1 MRRVEAANTQEISYL
16 VSKYN
21 EILAGL
27 KSQIKNIL
35 DIYSSEKD
43 MQLRISD
50 LLFKEVFLSK
60 QLAFIIKSLEANTEV
75 AIEFEAVQ
83 NILTFI
89 PVLLSECRELVVSC
103 YTGNIPTE
111 VIYHMSYSSNNRE
124 AADNTLISVLEDF
137 DSFIVEF
144 LVPEFFPAFTLYTV
158 DLISY
163 HFSALSL
170 ISVIN

>member
-1 MRRVEAANTQEISYL
+1 VEAANTQEISHL

-21 EILAGL
+21 EILDGL
-27 KSQIKNIL
+27 KSQSKKIL

-50 LLFKEVFLSK
+50 LLSEEVSLSK
-60 QLAFIIKSLEANTEV
+60 QLAFIIKSLEANTKV

-103 YTGNIPTE
+103 YTGYT
-111 VIYHMSYSSNNRE
+111 YLSY
-124 AADNTLISVLEDF
+124 L
-137 DSFIVEF
+137 
-144 LVPEFFPAFTLYTV
+144 
-158 DLISY
+158 SY
-163 HFSALSL
+163 ELFR
-170 ISVIN
+170 